1 MGTRQTL
8 IRIVLI
14 VLLLYAAGCLVRLG
28 REVHTAQNT
37 VQELGQRLAS
47 VENDNRAMRQ
57 RLDDGRTAEEWEA
70 LAWRRLGLVKPGEI
84 VFLFPGK
91 EKQA

>member
-1 MGTRQTL
+1 MESRGTL
-8 IRIVLI
+8 IRIVLV
-14 VLLLYAAGCLVRLG
+14 VLLLYAAGCLARQG
-28 REVHTAQNT
+28 REVHAAQNT
-37 VQELGQRLAS
+37 VQELSQRLAS

-57 RLDDGRTAEEWEA
+57 KLDDGRTAEEWEA